1 MQMSELSERSGVPI
15 ATVKYYLREGLLPA
29 GVATSA
35 TRATYTEAHVLRLR
49 LIRALAEVGGLR
61 LDQIRAVL
69 AAIDDP
75 DVPLHRALGV
85 ALARA
90 GGAVEADPQSR
101 RRTNRLI
108 RRWRWRVAADSAN
121 RDSLATAL
129 SALDSVDHPMSDD
142 LLDRYASA
150 LHDVAEAEV
159 ARVPT
164 ESREAAVQ
172 YAVVGTLLVQPV
184 ISAVRR
190 LAQEDVSAR
199 RFGRR
204 LRKAPRSRG

>member
-1 MQMSELSERSGVPI
+1 MQMSELSDMSGVPV

-29 GVATSA
+29 GTPTSA
-35 TRATYTEAHVLRLR
+35 TRATYTDAHVRRLR
-49 LIRALAEVGGLR
+49 LIRALADVGGLR
-61 LDQIRAVL
+61 LERIRAVL

-75 DVPLHRALGV
+75 DVPLHRALGA
-85 ALARA
+85 ALASD
-90 GGAVEADPQSR
+90 GSGADTDTRSR
-101 RRTNRLI
+101 HHANRLI
-108 RRWRWRVAADSAN
+108 RRWRWQVARDSAS

-129 SALDSVDHPMSDD
+129 SALDSVEHPLSDD
-142 LLDRYASA
+142 LLDRYAGA
-150 LHDVAEAEV
+150 LHDLAEAEV

-164 ESREAAVQ
+164 ETREAAVQ

-184 ISAVRR
+184 IAAIRR

-204 LRKAPRSRG
+204 LRRAPRSRG